1 MCYFLYF
8 FCFFFSS
15 RRRHTI
21 CALVTGVQTCALP
34 ICFLVGVGPLDRDV
48 DGDARLLAA
57 DRDHVRVQRGLELR
71 QVLDERGDAALVLEY
86 VAAPFPALVDQDDLD
101 ARIEERKLEQAPG
114 QDVVVEGRKKAR

>member
-1 MCYFLYF
+1 MGTAVLL
-8 FCFFFSS
+8 
-15 RRRHTI
+15 RDVVGEAEHR
-21 CALVTGVQTCALP
+21 
-34 ICFLVGVGPLDRDV
+34 FLVGVGPLDRDV

-101 ARIEERKLEQAPG
+101 ARIEERQLAQAPG
-114 QDVVVEGRKKAR
+114 QDVRSEEHTSELQSLMRNSY

>member
-1 MCYFLYF
+1 MGTAVLL
-8 FCFFFSS
+8 
-15 RRRHTI
+15 RDVVGEAEHR
-21 CALVTGVQTCALP
+21 
-34 ICFLVGVGPLDRDV
+34 FLVVVGPLDRDV

-101 ARIEERKLEQAPG
+101 ARLEERQLAQAPG
-114 QDVVVEGRKKAR
+114 RSEGPTSELTSLMRHSY